1 MRMWSGL
8 CGGSGSEQGMLGHMM
23 MSCVTQTAAGR
34 GPPGAARVK
43 IKLSVLEIVL
53 GYLRLASPP
62 DGLRQRR
69 SGSMNR
75 SVIQY
80 EQAGREMRA
89 VLGRRFRKKELIPGL
104 FWLIV

>member
-43 IKLSVLEIVL
+43 IKLSVLEIVV
-53 GYLRLASPP
+53 G
-62 DGLRQRR
+62 
-69 SGSMNR
+69 
-75 SVIQY
+75 
-80 EQAGREMRA
+80 
-89 VLGRRFRKKELIPGL
+89 
-104 FWLIV
+104 